1 MSALRSDKVMKGI
14 TGAYARAMYRAV
26 GYSEKSLTKPKVA
39 VVNSFSETN
48 PAHYPLRELAKY
60 VREGIYIGGGMP
72 VEFNT
77 IAPCDA
83 VAQGKGMHCILPSRD
98 LITAS
103 IELMV
108 EAHQFDGMVMLCSC
122 DKIVPGMLMAAA
134 RLKLPTIFMTGGA
147 MMPRKIGDDNMVTCD
162 IKEAMGRVKAGFIN
176 DDEFQKIESTVCA
189 TRGTCSMMGTAFTM
203 SSIVEALGLSLPGTT
218 TMLTVD
224 SRRYQIA
231 QEVGER
237 IVQLVKKDIKA
248 SKIITKNS
256 IDNAIRVLMAL
267 GGSTNAILHLLAIAE
282 QIDYKISLEMF
293 DQVSS
298 ETPLLAKFKP
308 ASQYNITD
316 FDEAGGVQMLLKAL
330 QSLLYTE
337 GITVTGTTLGE
348 NLSKIKLNTG
358 KVIHSLDDPLA
369 PQGGIAVLKGNLASE
384 GAVVKQSGVV
394 PKMQVHSGTAKT
406 VDSEEEVKDLLLSG
420 KVKPGDILVIRY
432 EGPKG
437 GPGMRELSLPAAILV
452 GLGLG
457 DSVAM
462 ITDGRYSG
470 ATRGPCIGHVS
481 PEAAVGG
488 TIALVE
494 DGDIIEIDI
503 PKRKLELKV
512 SENELETRRK
522 KWKPKALSIPKNS
535 FLHTYSKLVSS
546 ASTGAVFK

>member
-1 MSALRSDKVMKGI
+1 MTKLRSDQLMKGL

-26 GYSEKSLTKPKVA
+26 GYSEKSLSKPKVA
-39 VVNSFSETN
+39 IVNSFSETN
-48 PAHYPLRELAKY
+48 PAHYPFKEISKY
-60 VREGIYIGGGMP
+60 IREGVYIAGGMP

-83 VAQGKGMHCILPSRD
+83 VAQGKGMHYILPSRD
-98 LITAS
+98 IIAAS

-147 MMPRKIGDDNMVTCD
+147 MLPRKIGNDVMVTCD
-162 IKEAMGRVKAGFIN
+162 IKEAMGKVKAGFITN
-176 DDEFQKIESTVCA
+176 NEFQNIESNVCA

-224 SRRYQIA
+224 SRRFQIA

-237 IVQLVKKDIKA
+237 IVQLIKKDIRA
-248 SKIITKNS
+248 SKIITKKS
-256 IDNAIRVLMAL
+256 INNAIRILMAL
-267 GGSTNAILHLLAIAE
+267 GGSTNAILHLLAIAD
-282 QIDYKISLEMF
+282 QINYKLSLEFF
-293 DQVSS
+293 DKMSR

-308 ASQYNITD
+308 ASKYNISD
-316 FDEAGGVQMLLKAL
+316 FDEAGGVHMLLKVL
-330 QSLLYTE
+330 EPLLDTE
-337 GITVTGTTLGE
+337 GITITGKTLRE
-348 NLSKIKLNTG
+348 NLSEIKLKTG
-358 KVIHSLDDPLA
+358 KVIHSLDEPLA
-369 PQGGIAVLKGNLASE
+369 PQGGIAILKGNLALE

-394 PKMQVHSGTAKT
+394 PKMQIHSGPAKT

-420 KVKPGDILVIRY
+420 KVKPGDVLVIRY

-452 GLGLG
+452 GLGLA

-481 PEAAVGG
+481 PEAADGG
-488 TIALVE
+488 VIALVE
-494 DGDIIEIDI
+494 DGDIIEINI
-503 PKRKLELKV
+503 PNRKLELKV
-512 SENELETRRK
+512 SNEELETRRR
-522 KWKPKALSIPKNS
+522 KWNPKPPKISKNS
-535 FLHTYSKLVSS
+535 FLYTYSKRVSS
-546 ASTGAVFK
+546 ASTGAIFK

>member
-1 MSALRSDKVMKGI
+1 
-14 TGAYARAMYRAV
+14 
-26 GYSEKSLTKPKVA
+26 
-39 VVNSFSETN
+39 
-48 PAHYPLRELAKY
+48 
-60 VREGIYIGGGMP
+60 
-72 VEFNT
+72 
-77 IAPCDA
+77 
-83 VAQGKGMHCILPSRD
+83 
-98 LITAS
+98 
-103 IELMV
+103 
-108 EAHQFDGMVMLCSC
+108 
-122 DKIVPGMLMAAA
+122 
-134 RLKLPTIFMTGGA
+134 
-147 MMPRKIGDDNMVTCD
+147 
-162 IKEAMGRVKAGFIN
+162 
-176 DDEFQKIESTVCA
+176 
-189 TRGTCSMMGTAFTM
+189 MMGTAFTM

-237 IVQLVKKDIKA
+237 IVQLIKKDIKA

-267 GGSTNAILHLLAIAE
+267 GGSTNAILHLLAIAD

-337 GITVTGTTLGE
+337 GITVTGKTLGE
-348 NLSKIKLNTG
+348 NLAEIKLNTG
-358 KVIHSLDDPLA
+358 KVIHSLEDPLA

-420 KVKPGDILVIRY
+420 KVKAGDILVIRY

-437 GPGMRELSLPAAILV
+437 GPGMRELSIPAAILV

-481 PEAAVGG
+481 PEAAAGG

-512 SENELETRRK
+512 SEKVLETRRK

-546 ASTGAVFK
+546 VSTGAIFK